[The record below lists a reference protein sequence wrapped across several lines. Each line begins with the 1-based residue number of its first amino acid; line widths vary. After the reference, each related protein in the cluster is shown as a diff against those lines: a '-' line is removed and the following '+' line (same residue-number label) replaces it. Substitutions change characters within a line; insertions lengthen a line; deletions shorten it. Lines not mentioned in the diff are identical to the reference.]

1 MLIVI
6 NQGSITRPNLWEDWS
21 RNKLVNLT
29 IERNKDMHPT
39 LMKYK
44 KGFDMLVGTRYANES
59 QMYSPATD
67 LLSKVL
73 GPDFYVHD
81 GHAEP
86 LINTLKPDLAIFYG
100 TKIPMTDYMATF
112 IELKSPK
119 TKLTNEHQGQALD
132 YLLGLRKRQPHR
144 ANFFGLLSNTRET
157 YFFLLNFKSSRSNK
171 LPDSG
176 VFNYT
181 PSLER
186 RACSFSIGITLLINH
201 LTDPN
206 NKLSID
212 SPKFPHE
219 VGKFVRILGVPDRSA
234 VGQFLVN
241 IGPGSTPVSVAVKVP
256 KASKDN
262 EHILKE
268 KNILRI
274 SQSLGCHHCRS

>member
-1 MLIVI
+1 
-6 NQGSITRPNLWEDWS
+6 
-21 RNKLVNLT
+21 
-29 IERNKDMHPT
+29 
-39 LMKYK
+39 
-44 KGFDMLVGTRYANES
+44 
-59 QMYSPATD
+59 
-67 LLSKVL
+67 
-73 GPDFYVHD
+73 
-81 GHAEP
+81 
-86 LINTLKPDLAIFYG
+86 
-100 TKIPMTDYMATF
+100 MTDYMATF

-132 YLLGLRKRQPHR
+132 YILGLRKRQPHR

-219 VGKFVRILGVPDRSA
+219 VGKFMRILGVPDRSA
-234 VGQFLVN
+234 VGQFLMN

-262 EHILKE
+262 ERILKE
-268 KNILRI
+268 KNILRNLTE
-274 SQSLGCHHCRS
+274 SGLSSLPRLVYEED